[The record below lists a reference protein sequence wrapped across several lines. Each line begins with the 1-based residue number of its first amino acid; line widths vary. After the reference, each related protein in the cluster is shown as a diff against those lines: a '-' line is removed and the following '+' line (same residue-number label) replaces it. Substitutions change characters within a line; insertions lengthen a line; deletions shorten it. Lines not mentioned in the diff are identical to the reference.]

1 MRIFLCQNC
10 GQTLL
15 FENTRCQRCGAQL
28 GYLPHLGELTALD
41 SEAEGY
47 RAFAAPNEGLWRYC
61 ANFQNGVCNWL
72 LPASEE
78 ATLCEC
84 CELNRHIPDL
94 SVPDQ
99 ADAWRRLEF
108 AKHRLVYSLKRLQL
122 PWESD
127 LRFDFIS
134 SDAPL
139 PPGAVA
145 STGHA
150 AGQVTITTEEAD
162 PAERELQRQNME
174 ESYRTLIGHF
184 RHEVG
189 HYYWE
194 KLVQPEPACL
204 ASFRQVFGDDRQDY
218 AQALQRHY
226 EQGPPPD
233 WQQHFVS
240 AYASSHPLEDWAECW
255 AHYFH
260 LIDTLETAQAFGL
273 SMQPESAPEMAM
285 RADIDPYCHT
295 SLEDILA
302 RALPLTF
309 AVNSLNR
316 SMGQPDLYPFVLSPT
331 VTGKLGFI
339 HDVLVAQRR

>member
-1 MRIFLCQNC
+1 MRIFLCQQC

-15 FENTRCQRCGAQL
+15 FENTQCQRCGALL
-28 GYLPHLGELTALD
+28 GYLPDHGELSALAPL
-41 SEAEGY
+41 AEGY
-47 RAFAAPNEGLWRYC
+47 RALAAPEGRWRYC
-61 ANFQNGVCNWL
+61 ANAANGVCNWL
-72 LPASEE
+72 VPLADG
-78 ATLCEC
+78 AQLCRC
-84 CELNRHIPDL
+84 CALNRHIPDL
-94 SVPDQ
+94 SMPDQ
-99 ADAWRRLEF
+99 ADAWQRLEF
-108 AKHRLVYSLKRLQL
+108 AKHRLVYSLIRLQL
-122 PWESD
+122 FWEQD

-134 SDAPL
+134 SEGPL

-162 PAERELQRQNME
+162 PAEREQQRQNMA

-189 HYYWE
+189 HYYWD
-194 KLVQPEPACL
+194 KLILPEPSRL
-204 ASFRQVFGDDRQDY
+204 AEFRKVFGDERQDY

-226 EQGPPPD
+226 QQGPGAD
-233 WQQHFVS
+233 WQQRYVS

-273 SMQPESAPEMAM
+273 SLAPNRAPELAM
-285 RADIDPYCHT
+285 QADIDPYRHT
-295 SLEDILA
+295 DLQEILA